1 MTRRNSLLS
10 PVAVTV
16 TMLAL
21 AAAVFLVLGLQHRV
35 AAAEAP
41 TVVIDNYMFM
51 PMALTIPVGGS
62 VTWVNHDSD
71 IHSVA
76 ADDGDPM
83 MFKSPGLDTDDTF
96 SFTFTKPG
104 TYLYHCTL
112 HPHMTGKIVVQ

>member
-1 MTRRNSLLS
+1 MKRRIFHPL
-10 PVAVTV
+10 AV

-21 AAAVFLVLGLQHRV
+21 AAAAFFGPLHPV

-51 PMALTIPVGGS
+51 PVAVTIPVGGS
-62 VTWVNHDSD
+62 VTWINHDGD

-76 ADDGDPM
+76 ADDGDPA
-83 MFKSPGLDTDDTF
+83 MFKSPGLDTDDKF